1 MGPRRNRVGGAMTD
15 DIVTRLRKIAPI
27 HEGRKG
33 HECIAES
40 ADEIER
46 LRAERQ
52 KQYTLLLN
60 VVEGKNWNPV
70 QIAEIISKAVRYE

>member
-1 MGPRRNRVGGAMTD
+1 MLD
-15 DIVTRLRKIAPI
+15 DLVTRLRQPTLNEFAARPLMN
-27 HEGRKG
+27 E
-33 HECIAES
+33 A

-60 VVEGKNWNPV
+60 VVEGKNWNPE
-70 QIAEIISKAVRYE
+70 QIAEIISKAVRKANA